1 MVNVGLLMDQQ
12 LFNIVLGLA
21 GVLGGWWMKAMW
33 ESLKDLQVTDKALVE
48 KVSKIEV
55 LVAGEYVKRDDF
67 QEFSKAIFTKLD
79 RIEDKVDSKADK

>member
-1 MVNVGLLMDQQ
+1 MDQQ
-12 LFNIVLGLA
+12 LFNVVLGVA
-21 GVLGGWWMKAMW
+21 CALGGWWMKAMW
-33 ESLKDLQVTDKALVE
+33 ESLKDLQVADKALVE

>member
-1 MVNVGLLMDQQ
+1 MDINMDQQ
-12 LFNIVLGLA
+12 LFNVVLGVA
-21 GVLGGWWMKAMW
+21 CALGGWWMKAMW
-33 ESLKDLQVTDKALVE
+33 ESLKDLQVADKALVE